1 MQLLPYLTSDVPG
14 IPGRA
19 RSVPEDFRVEEIP
32 AYPPDG
38 EGTHL
43 FVRFEKRGVT
53 TPRAVEFMARAL
65 GVDPRAAGYAGMKD
79 RDAVTVQW
87 ASFERATI
95 EAANALELE
104 GIRVLEAAF
113 HRGKLRTGHLHG
125 NRFILRIRDTPSE
138 RFADVERVVER
149 LCREGVP
156 NYYGEQRFGRDGDNA
171 EKARAWLIDG
181 GRAPRAPFE
190 RKLLAS
196 ALQSEFFNQCVADRV
211 SCNALGRVTHG
222 EVVQKTESSASFVV
236 EDVAEVQSR
245 CDDWA
250 LSPTGPMFGPEMR
263 WPMHDARAAEEALLT
278 RAGLTVES
286 LERFGRFGR
295 GTRRVVRVRPADLE
309 LSKEDDGFS
318 LRFSLPAGSYA
329 TVVLREIFKEDATA
343 SNQR

>member
-1 MQLLPYLTSDVPG
+1 M
-14 IPGRA
+14 
-19 RSVPEDFRVEEIP
+19 
-32 AYPPDG
+32 
-38 EGTHL
+38 
-43 FVRFEKRGVT
+43 
-53 TPRAVEFMARAL
+53 
-65 GVDPRAAGYAGMKD
+65 
-79 RDAVTVQW
+79 
-87 ASFERATI
+87 
-95 EAANALELE
+95 
-104 GIRVLEAAF
+104 
-113 HRGKLRTGHLHG
+113 
-125 NRFILRIRDTPSE
+125 
-138 RFADVERVVER
+138 
-149 LCREGVP
+149 
-156 NYYGEQRFGRDGDNA
+156 
-171 EKARAWLIDG
+171 
-181 GRAPRAPFE
+181 
-190 RKLLAS
+190 
-196 ALQSEFFNQCVADRV
+196 
-211 SCNALGRVTHG
+211 
-222 EVVQKTESSASFVV
+222 QKTESSASFVV